1 MNGVHQQGRRF
12 EMIFD
17 FCDDYT
23 MTVMA
28 MNIRHPMDVKM
39 NAMTDSVSSLLRP
52 FFFFIFFIYAVAR
65 LLK

>member
-1 MNGVHQQGRRF
+1 MESINRAGVL
-12 EMIFD
+12 IFD

-52 FFFFIFFIYAVAR
+52 FFFFLFFLYAVAR